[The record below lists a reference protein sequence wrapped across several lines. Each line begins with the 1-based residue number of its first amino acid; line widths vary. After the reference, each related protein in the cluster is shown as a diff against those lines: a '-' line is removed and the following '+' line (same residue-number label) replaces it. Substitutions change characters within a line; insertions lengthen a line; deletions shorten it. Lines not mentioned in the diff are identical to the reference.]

1 MGFNYNKLKDITI
14 LYCEDE
20 FDLRDVTTDILTQYT
35 KKVYSCENGL
45 IGLNTFKEK
54 RDEIDLIITDINMP
68 ELGGLDMVREIK
80 EINDNIPIIVTTA
93 FSNSSYLLDAINL
106 GIDQYVLKPIDIK
119 KLFEKIA
126 KSLLYHELQDL
137 YLDNLTH
144 IGNRNAL
151 IKEIKYK
158 KDQVLAIMDIDQFSN
173 INELYGDEIGDKI
186 LIEFTQFI
194 KNNLT
199 SFENT
204 VYRVG
209 DDKFALLCDE
219 KTISLKEL
227 ENKFEDFI
235 DLLEKDG
242 VLIDSDII
250 KFDITVALSSGDFI
264 NAYTNALRALSYAKE
279 HYIKLIKYDE
289 YKHSLKNNYVE
300 NRKWIQKL
308 KTGLTDGSFKAFYQA
323 IVDAKTKE
331 VYKYESLI
339 RYIEEDGTVV
349 SPFHFLPIAKKA
361 KLFSGIIKLM
371 INECINFIKVKHKIV
386 SVNVSFE
393 DIRTIS
399 TYEYI
404 IDTLEKNKEEAKLLH
419 FELLETE
426 EIEDFTLAKKFIN
439 DVKAYGCKVG
449 VDDFGAGYS
458 NFNMLNELQVDFV
471 KIDGSLIKQINT
483 NKNQELIVDTI
494 SQYTHKTH
502 LSTIAEFVSS
512 EDIYNKITE
521 LGISHAQGYYFA
533 QPVPIEEID

>member
-45 IGLNTFKEK
+45 IGLNTFKAK
-54 RDEIDLIITDINMP
+54 KDEIDLIITDINMP
-68 ELGGLDMVREIK
+68 ELGGLDMVRQIK

-151 IKEIKYK
+151 LKEIKYK
-158 KDQVLAIMDIDQFSN
+158 KDQLLAILDIDQFSN

-186 LIEFTQFI
+186 LIEFSAFI
-194 KNNLT
+194 KNNLNK
-199 SFENT
+199 FDNT

-209 DDKFALLCDE
+209 DDKFALLCKE
-219 KTISLKEL
+219 KEL
-227 ENKFEDFI
+227 SISDLEEACEEFI
-235 DLLEKDG
+235 ELLERDG
-242 VLIDSDII
+242 IIVDSEII
-250 KFDITVALSSGDFI
+250 RFDITVALSSGD
-264 NAYTNALRALSYAKE
+264 NTSAYTNALRALSHAKE
-279 HYIKLIKYDE
+279 NYIKIIKYDE
-289 YKHSLKNNYVE
+289 YKHSLKNNYIE

-308 KTGLTDGSFKAFYQA
+308 KTGLEHGNFKAFYQA
-323 IVDAKTKE
+323 IVDSKTQK
-331 VYKYESLI
+331 VHKYEALI
-339 RYIEEDGTVV
+339 RYIEDDGTVI

-371 INECINFIKVKHKIV
+371 INECINFIKIKNKIV

-393 DIRTIS
+393 DIRTAS
-399 TYEYI
+399 TYKYI
-404 IDTLEKNKEEAKLLH
+404 IDVLKNNPNEAKMLH

-426 EIEDFTLAKKFIN
+426 EIEDFTLAKQFIE
-439 DVKAYGCKVG
+439 DVKKFGCKVG

-471 KIDGSLIKQINT
+471 KIDGSLIKEIST
-483 NKNQELIVDTI
+483 NENQELIVDTI
-494 SQYTHKTH
+494 SQYTHKTN
-502 LSTIAEFVSS
+502 LDTIAEFVSS
-512 EDIYNKITE
+512 EDIFNKITE

-533 QPVPIEEID
+533 QPVPIEEIA